1 MMNGV
6 MKLILSHWILMMWRD
21 CDDPVPR
28 LFTPY
33 TEFRNK
39 IKSALN
45 SGRKESPVVRTDMP
59 FDKLQ
64 FDGGLKQCGTFDA
77 PFEE

>member
-1 MMNGV
+1 ME
-6 MKLILSHWILMMWRD
+6 RD

-28 LFTPY
+28 PFTLY
-33 TEFRNK
+33 TELRNK

-45 SGRKESPVVRTDMP
+45 SRKESPVVRIDMP

-64 FDGGLKQCGTFDA
+64 FDGGL
-77 PFEE
+77 